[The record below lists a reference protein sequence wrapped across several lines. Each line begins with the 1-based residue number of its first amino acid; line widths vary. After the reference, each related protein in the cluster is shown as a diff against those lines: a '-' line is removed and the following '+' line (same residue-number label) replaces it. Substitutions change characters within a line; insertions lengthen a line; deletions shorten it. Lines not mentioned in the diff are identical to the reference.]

1 MSIILLD
8 TGTDVLLLDRLF
20 FMSPSSLSLSLLS
33 AASSEALLG
42 SPTSWLKSS
51 FIRFESSEHSDALV
65 IIDSSSPGVELGV
78 KSFTSSMISGVAL
91 GVSFLFPSS
100 FVASTIVL
108 TSINDR
114 DASVSLLD
122 VLSVLKV
129 FLVVCRVVVDS
140 WLALVELASESQPI

>member
-1 MSIILLD
+1 
-8 TGTDVLLLDRLF
+8 
-20 FMSPSSLSLSLLS
+20 
-33 AASSEALLG
+33 
-42 SPTSWLKSS
+42 
-51 FIRFESSEHSDALV
+51 
-65 IIDSSSPGVELGV
+65 
-78 KSFTSSMISGVAL
+78 MISGVAL

-108 TSINDR
+108 TSINNR

>member
-1 MSIILLD
+1 
-8 TGTDVLLLDRLF
+8 
-20 FMSPSSLSLSLLS
+20 
-33 AASSEALLG
+33 
-42 SPTSWLKSS
+42 
-51 FIRFESSEHSDALV
+51 
-65 IIDSSSPGVELGV
+65 
-78 KSFTSSMISGVAL
+78 MISGVAL